1 MKYDYILSVR
11 ITEEQRNKL
20 NREQVKLINLYNRN
34 FSYSD
39 IIRRL
44 INGL

>member
-1 MKYDYILSVR
+1 MQYDYILSVR
-11 ITEEQRNKL
+11 ITEAQKNKL
-20 NREQVKLINLYNRN
+20 IQEQIKLINLYNRN